1 MTAGR
6 PVAVVTGAGRGI
18 GRTLAVR
25 LAYTHRVAALGRSE
39 AALAELAAE
48 CAAVPVV
55 VDVADPSSVA
65 EGWSRVRAEVGDPDL
80 VVNNA
85 GVSGL
90 DAPAW
95 EQPVDAWWRV
105 FEVNVLGT
113 FLLCRAALQ
122 SMVRRGSGRIVNVA
136 SNAAFHR
143 AWDGL
148 GGFDRSAYMSS
159 KAAVIRLTEVLAG
172 ETEGRGVTVFA
183 ISPGRVKTDMTAS
196 FEAFRGDW
204 DDPSLW
210 SPPDLAADLI
220 EFIATGALDALSGRF
235 INAAH
240 DDWRTMAGR
249 ASQIAAADAHTLRIR
264 PE

>member
-25 LAYTHRVAALGRSE
+25 LARTHRVVGLGRSE
-39 AALAELAAE
+39 EALAEVAAE
-48 CAAVPVV
+48 CAVVPVP
-55 VDVADPSSVA
+55 VDVADPASVA
-65 EGWSRVRAEVGDPDL
+65 QAWARVRVEVGDPDL

-85 GVSGL
+85 GVSGR
-90 DAPAW
+90 DAPVW

-105 FEVNVLGT
+105 FEVNVRGT
-113 FLLCRAALQ
+113 FLICRAALPA
-122 SMVRRGSGRIVNVA
+122 MVSRGSGRIVNVA

-143 AWDGL
+143 TWDDL
-148 GGFDRSAYMSS
+148 GGFDRSAYMAS
-159 KAAVIRLTEVLAG
+159 KAAVIRLSEVLAG
-172 ETEGRGVTVFA
+172 ETVGRGVTVFA

-210 SPPDLAADLI
+210 SPPELAADLV

-235 INAAH
+235 INAAQ
-240 DDWRTMAGR
+240 DDWRTMPGR